1 MRSAASNWLP
11 TPERRSLPRQLR
23 AGGQRDAALSAGPV
37 PTSLSL
43 SLFLPRPCNSPPP
56 LLDLDTRGRAETKNR
71 GLSRRKGFLASAS
84 RSGTWWD
91 FTPRCWRE
99 EARKKRHESSVIDVT
114 RPLVGG
120 RMGPRM
126 LWFLLLASLGTSE
139 LEEHF
144 DPAKCRYALGMQDR
158 TIPDEALSASSSWH
172 DSTAAKHSRLGL
184 SEGDGAW
191 CPAGPVYPN
200 DAEYLEIDLR
210 RLHFLT
216 LVGTQGRHAGGHG
229 KEFARSYRL
238 HYKRDGHHWM
248 PWRDRWNN
256 EVISG
261 NENTDDVVLKDLGPP
276 IIARYVRFY
285 PRSDRVMSVCLRV
298 ELYGCVWQ
306 DGLQS
311 YTAPLGQVM
320 PLVPEPV
327 YLNDS
332 TYDGS
337 SVSKLHFGGLGQ
349 LTDGVVGLDDF
360 TQTKEFRVWPGYDY
374 VGWSKRSSPEGFIKM
389 EFEFDRLR
397 SFTYMKV
404 HCSNMHTR
412 DVRIFEQVDCLF
424 KHSLATAWEPQPVSL
439 QLSVDVRDPS
449 ARSVTIPLEG
459 RIGLFVQCHF
469 YFAAEWMLFSE
480 IAFLS
485 NVVDDPSLAVSSQY
499 PAVVAPPHPSG
510 RNLPHSPAL
519 GSSLNDKADGTSNLT
534 QADLEGEVK
543 SGQPIAKDDNSNTS
557 ILIGCLVVII
567 LLLLVVIFLIL
578 WRQYWQKILGKAQ
591 RRISDDDLTVHL
603 SAPNDTIV
611 INNTM
616 SSSRHSNRY
625 ERILSGETEYQ
636 EPNRARMKLPDLPH
650 SAENSACGIDYM
662 EPELAASQPSFQNN
676 VPHYAEADIINLQ
689 GVTGG
694 NTYAVPAVAVDALAG
709 KDMAVGE
716 FPRERLIFKE
726 KLGEGQFGE
735 VHLCEVENPQDLPSL
750 EFPFNVRKGRP
761 LLVAVKILRSDATKN
776 ARNDFLKEVKIMSRL
791 KDPNIVRLLG
801 VCVRDDPLCMIT
813 EYMENGDLNQ
823 FLSGHEL
830 EDKLG
835 GSPNGRPTISYPT
848 LVHLGAQIASG
859 MAFLASL
866 NFVHRDLATRNCL
879 VGEGFTIKIAD
890 FGMSRNLYAGDY
902 YRIQGRAVLP
912 IRWMA
917 WECILMGKFTMAS
930 DVWAFGVTLWEI
942 LMLCQEQ
949 PYSQLTD
956 EAVIENAGEFF
967 RHQGKQVYLC
977 RPPTCPLAVYEMM
990 LRCWAREAKDRPSF
1004 QHLHCFLAEDAL
1016 NMV

>member
-1 MRSAASNWLP
+1 
-11 TPERRSLPRQLR
+11 
-23 AGGQRDAALSAGPV
+23 
-37 PTSLSL
+37 
-43 SLFLPRPCNSPPP
+43 
-56 LLDLDTRGRAETKNR
+56 
-71 GLSRRKGFLASAS
+71 
-84 RSGTWWD
+84 
-91 FTPRCWRE
+91 
-99 EARKKRHESSVIDVT
+99 
-114 RPLVGG
+114 
-120 RMGPRM
+120 MGPRT
-126 LWFLLLASLGTSE
+126 LCLLLLISVGASE

-158 TIPDEALSASSSWH
+158 TIPDEALSASSSWS
-172 DSTAAKHSRLGL
+172 DSTAAKHSRLAL

-191 CPAGPVYPN
+191 CPERPVYPN
-200 DAEYLEIDLR
+200 DAEYLEVDLR

-216 LVGTQGRHAGGHG
+216 LVGTQGRHASGHG

-238 HYKRDGHHWM
+238 HYKRDGHQWM
-248 PWRDRWNN
+248 PWRDRWGN

-276 IIARYVRFY
+276 IIARYIRFY

-298 ELYGCVWQ
+298 ELYGCVWK

-311 YTAPLGQVM
+311 YTAPLGEVM
-320 PLVPEPV
+320 PLVPDPV

-360 TQTKEFRVWPGYDY
+360 TQTKELRVWPGYDY
-374 VGWSKRSSPEGFIKM
+374 VGWSRRSFPDGFVKM
-389 EFEFDRLR
+389 EFEFDQLR

-404 HCSNMHTR
+404 HCSNMYTHG
-412 DVRIFEQVDCLF
+412 VRVFHQVDCLF
-424 KHSLATAWEPQPVSL
+424 KHSLATAWEADP
-439 QLSVDVRDPS
+439 LSQQYSVNVGDPS
-449 ARSVTIPLEG
+449 ARYFTVPLGG

-469 YFAAEWMLFSE
+469 YFDSEWMLFSE
-480 IAFLS
+480 VAFLS
-485 NVVDDPSLAVSSQY
+485 NVVDDPSLPVSSHY
-499 PAVVAPPHPSG
+499 PPVVAPPHPSG
-510 RNLPHSPAL
+510 PSFSIFLPLS
-519 GSSLNDKADGTSNLT
+519 
-534 QADLEGEVK
+534 DLEGEAK
-543 SGQPIAKDDNSNTS
+543 SGQPIAKDDSSNTS

-578 WRQYWQKILGKAQ
+578 WRQYWQKILGKVRPADFVKSCP
-591 RRISDDDLTVHL
+591 RLPSPGLIGGRP
-603 SAPNDTIV
+603 AP
-611 INNTM
+611 
-616 SSSRHSNRY
+616 S
-625 ERILSGETEYQ
+625 
-636 EPNRARMKLPDLPH
+636 LP
-650 SAENSACGIDYM
+650 
-662 EPELAASQPSFQNN
+662 LASYAS
-676 VPHYAEADIINLQ
+676 
-689 GVTGG
+689 
-694 NTYAVPAVAVDALAG
+694 
-709 KDMAVGE
+709 
-716 FPRERLIFKE
+716 
-726 KLGEGQFGE
+726 

-835 GSPNGRPTISYPT
+835 GSPSGRPTISYPT

-977 RPPTCPLAVYEMM
+977 RPPACPLAVYEMM
-990 LRCWAREAKDRPSF
+990 LRCWAREAKDRPLF